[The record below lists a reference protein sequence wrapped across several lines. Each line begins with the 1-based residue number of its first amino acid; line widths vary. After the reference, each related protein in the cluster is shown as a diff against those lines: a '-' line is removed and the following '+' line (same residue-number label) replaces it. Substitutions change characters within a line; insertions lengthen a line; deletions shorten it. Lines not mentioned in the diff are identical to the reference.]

1 MKFRMLTTIV
11 GRPVRELDTPA
22 LTIELDAFERNLA
35 FMSKEIAAA
44 GINWRP
50 HAKGHKSPAIARKEI
65 DAGAIG
71 VTCAKLGEA
80 EVMAAN
86 GINDIL
92 VANQVIGPIKARRLA
107 ALCTKADVIV
117 AVDDYANAE
126 EIAAVAED
134 FGTRP
139 RVIVELNVGMERAGV
154 LPGKEAVELS
164 KRLADLKGI
173 RYAGLM
179 GYEGHAMDLLD
190 PAARRNEIQRSVSS
204 LAESAEACR
213 AAGLPVEIVSA
224 SGTGTFLTA
233 IANSGITE
241 VQAGGG
247 LFGDKAYRDLG
258 VSVEPALLVLTQVT
272 SRPTARRVIVDAG
285 RKTVDPG
292 YYDPV
297 ARGLDGVAS
306 VALSAEHGVFELDR
320 DAPSPRPGERLEL
333 EIGYHDQTTHLHDY
347 LFGVRT
353 GIVETV
359 WPVAARGRLQ

>member
-1 MKFRMLTTIV
+1 MLTTIV

-22 LTIELDAFERNLA
+22 LTIDLNAFERNLA
-35 FMSKEIAAA
+35 FMSGTIAAA
-44 GINWRP
+44 GISWRP

-65 DAGAIG
+65 EAGAIG

-117 AVDDYANAE
+117 AVDDFANAE
-126 EIAAVAED
+126 EIAAVADD
-134 FGTRP
+134 FGTEP
-139 RVIVELNVGMERAGV
+139 RVIIELNVGMERAGV
-154 LPGKEAVELS
+154 LPGKAAVHLS

-173 RYAGLM
+173 RFAGLM
-179 GYEGHAMDLLD
+179 GYEGHGMDILD
-190 PAARRNEIQRSVSS
+190 PDARKETIVRAVAS
-204 LAESAEACR
+204 LVETAEACR
-213 AAGLPVEIVSA
+213 AAGVPVEIVSA

-258 VSVEPALLVLTQVT
+258 VPVEPALIVITQVT
-272 SRPTARRVIVDAG
+272 SRPVPNRIIVDAG
-285 RKTVDPG
+285 RKTIDPG

-297 ARGLDGVAS
+297 ARGLEGVVS
-306 VALSAEHGVFELDR
+306 VALSAEHGAFELDR
-320 DAPSPRPGERLEL
+320 NTDSPRPGERLEL

-347 LFGVRT
+347 LFGVRD